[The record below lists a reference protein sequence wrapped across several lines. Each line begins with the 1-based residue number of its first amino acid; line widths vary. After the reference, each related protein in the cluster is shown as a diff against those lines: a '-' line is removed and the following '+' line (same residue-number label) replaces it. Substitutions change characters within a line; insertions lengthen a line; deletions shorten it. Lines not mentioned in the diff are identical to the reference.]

1 MRVPVSYPVTDWQ
14 LEQAAKDNEVRY
26 QLVTRLAGNVDVS
39 PAVADAIVEQAIEN
53 RLRDNWTNPSGVSY
67 VAGEWKHDVPE

>member
-1 MRVPVSYPVTDWQ
+1 MKVPVSYPITDWQ
-14 LEQAAKDNEVRY
+14 LEQAAKDNGVRY

-39 PAVADAIVEQAIEN
+39 PAVADAIVERAMEN

-67 VAGEWKHDVPE
+67 VAVEWGYDAS